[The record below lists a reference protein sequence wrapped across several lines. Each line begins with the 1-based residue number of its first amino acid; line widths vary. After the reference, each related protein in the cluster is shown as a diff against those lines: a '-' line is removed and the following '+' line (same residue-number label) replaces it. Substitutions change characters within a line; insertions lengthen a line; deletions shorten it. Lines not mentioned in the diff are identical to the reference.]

1 MSTPTERAAT
11 ALLVIDLQN
20 DVVAGAHDA
29 EGVLARTA
37 ALVDRARAEG
47 APVVWVQHEDEW
59 MPRGS
64 ELWQLAAPLA
74 RGDDEPLVH
83 KKYRDS
89 FADTA
94 LESVLERLDVR
105 RLVVAGAQSDVCI
118 RTTTQRAAADGYD
131 VTLVGDAHTTVD
143 ADLGDL
149 TLTGEQIIAHTNVYF
164 SELTYPGQTFA
175 VANAADV
182 TLS

>member
-1 MSTPTERAAT
+1 MSTPTERAAS

-37 ALVDRARAEG
+37 ALVDRARNAG
-47 APVVWVQHEDEW
+47 THVVWVQHEDAW
-59 MPRGS
+59 MTRGS
-64 ELWQLAAPLA
+64 DLWQLAAPLE
-74 RGDDEPLVH
+74 RRDDEPVIY
-83 KKYRDS
+83 KEYRDS
-89 FADTA
+89 FAATD
-94 LESVLERLDVR
+94 LEAVLERLGVK

-143 ADLGDL
+143 AELGDV
-149 TLTGEQIIAHTNVYF
+149 TVTGAQIIAHTNMYF
-164 SELTYPGQTFA
+164 EGLKYPGQTFA
-175 VANAADV
+175 VANAAEV
-182 TLS
+182 VLA